1 VSTMEFVGAGASG
14 GRDGGGGSTVIG
26 DAAADHVSRR
36 WRSVWRLHFY
46 SGIFAAP
53 FLVMFALTGLVILY
67 TQPINDFVQGDLR
80 TVSVQ
85 GAPRS
90 YAAQER
96 AVERAYPKAAIAS
109 VTVPKDDTHST
120 EFDLDDGRAVFVNP
134 YTLEVLGTTD
144 PGGGI
149 VGLANRLHGF
159 LNNDSTTL
167 RLPAVAALF
176 DDGPVMRDY
185 VVGDMLLEIFTCWAI
200 VLLVSGLYLWWP
212 RKSRAQGGRVKH
224 GVFKPRIGA
233 KGRAKW
239 RDLHSIPGVFALV
252 GTLFVLVTGLFWSSY
267 WADTYNAAAEKLTP
281 AHPVEQPNSAL
292 ATLGDVDRFQH
303 NINWNAGSTTV
314 PASEDAGI
322 DPTDLPARASLDT
335 IVKAA
340 KVEGMK
346 PGYTIAY
353 PIDGADDAGNPVFGS
368 FAVVNSWPRKTSEAK
383 AVYVDQFSAKTLA
396 VDKQYGYGG
405 TAVVSDT
412 MVSVHMGTEFGV
424 LDRILMT
431 LVCVTIAWS
440 VISAVVMYVKRRR
453 SGLGFPR
460 RPVDVKVANGMLA
473 IAVVLAL
480 VYPLWG
486 VTALVVLLVDRLV
499 VRKVGPLRRTFGQR

>member
-1 VSTMEFVGAGASG
+1 MSTIEF
-14 GRDGGGGSTVIG
+14 RGGGNTAALATE
-26 DAAADHVSRR
+26 DAAAVRASRR

-53 FLVMFALTGLVILY
+53 ILVMFALTGLVILY
-67 TQPINDFVQGDLR
+67 TQPIDDFLQGDLR
-80 TVSVQ
+80 TVSAQ
-85 GAPRS
+85 GAFRS

-96 AVERAYPKAAIAS
+96 AIERAYPKATIAS

-120 EFDLDDGRAVFVNP
+120 EFDFDDGRAVFVNP
-134 YTLEVLGTTD
+134 YTLEVLGSTD

-149 VGLANRLHGF
+149 VGFANRLHGV
-159 LNNDSTTL
+159 LNNENAMQKLPTL
-167 RLPAVAALF
+167 AFLF
-176 DDGPVMRDY
+176 DDGPVMREF
-185 VVGDMLLEIFTCWAI
+185 VIGDMILEVFTCWGI

-224 GVFKPRIGA
+224 GVFKPRITA

-239 RDLHSIPGVFALV
+239 RDLHAIPGMFAAV
-252 GTLFVLVTGLFWSSY
+252 GTLFVLVSGLFWSSY
-267 WADTYNAAAEKLTP
+267 WAETYNAVAEKITP
-281 AHPVEQPNSAL
+281 SHAVEQPDSAL

-303 NINWNAGSTTV
+303 NINWNAGKTTI
-314 PASEDAGI
+314 PASDDSGV

-340 KVEGMK
+340 KAEGMR

-353 PIDGADDAGNPVFGS
+353 PIDGTDEAGNPVFGS
-368 FAVVNSWPRKTSEAK
+368 FALVNSWPRKTSEAK
-383 AVYVDQFSAKTLA
+383 SVYVDQFSAKRLA

-405 TAVVSDT
+405 TAVASDT
-412 MVSVHMGTEFGV
+412 MVSIHMGTELGV
-424 LDRILMT
+424 FDRILMT
-431 LVCVTIAWS
+431 LVCLAVVWS
-440 VISAVVMYVKRRR
+440 VVSAVVMYVKRRR
-453 SGLGFPR
+453 NGLGFPR
-460 RPVDVKVANGMLA
+460 RPADVKVANRMLG

-486 VTALVVLLVDRLV
+486 ITAFVVLLLDRFV
-499 VRKVGPLRRTFGQR
+499 VRKVGPLKRTFGQR